1 MRAKQRKPERNQ
13 RLIASFFSS
22 VPSALSTAS
31 RTPEKVV
38 VHDTESRLARIAQ
51 SRSAFDERGS
61 SDTSFGSPE
70 INNFRNPALNRY
82 SSNLTGLPDD
92 KRKNSGLFVSLDSD
106 DEKENVATTSGVSRK
121 ILSSSPV
128 KKMPLKRS
136 GSSNL
141 FDLLD
146 GQPKRIIKKPTSH
159 TPPPPSFS
167 PVGQSIVSLS
177 DEQRAIVDYVVAKGQ
192 NVFFTGSAGT
202 GKSVVLRQ
210 LVHELRRK
218 HGQFSVGVT
227 ASTGLAACNINGQT
241 LHKFL
246 SIGLGLGSP
255 QDLAIRIKRN
265 GPAKKRW
272 ISLKVLIIDEIL
284 MIDGKLFT
292 KIDEVAKI
300 IRNSQLPFGGIQI
313 VCTGDFFQLP
323 PVSKTNESEYC
334 FQSPAWN
341 RAITRTITLTQVF
354 RQKGDSE
361 LIDML
366 NSLRCGDLDQA
377 MIAKFHLLS
386 RKVAYNDG
394 IEPTELYPT
403 RQEVKRANETRLR
416 LLPGATHVFRAQDN
430 VSDPQLKKNYDNL
443 MCEELLELKEGSQ
456 VMYLKNH
463 PDNIVV
469 NGSIGT
475 VIGFLTDNV
484 WGSLCSLFGTRE
496 LIDPSKEFIDLVLFL
511 SGIAGTTS
519 FTDEQRETFSIFP
532 LEWQSKATKLT
543 SDARQMNKNDL
554 LPVVNFKAADGGFTV
569 ILVRR
574 EEFSVDQV
582 RMTSIKGNV
591 PEKLT
596 RVQLP
601 ILLAWAMSIHKAQ
614 GQSIDRL
621 RVDLR
626 KIFEKGQVY
635 VALSRATSK
644 EHLEVVNFD
653 HRRIRVADEVRNFYK
668 SLTSHM

>member
-1 MRAKQRKPERNQ
+1 MRAKSRKPERKQ
-13 RLIASFFSS
+13 RLISSFFGAAPTSS
-22 VPSALSTAS
+22 TK
-31 RTPEKVV
+31 TPEKIVIS
-38 VHDTESRLARIAQ
+38 HKESKLARISQ

-70 INNFRNPALNRY
+70 VNNFRNPALTRF
-82 SSNLTGLPDD
+82 SSNLTGLPEER
-92 KRKNSGLFVSLDSD
+92 RKSQALFVDLDSD
-106 DEKENVATTSGVSRK
+106 HEKENEVPGGIAVKSQQ
-121 ILSSSPV
+121 SSSPV
-128 KKMPLKRS
+128 KKVPLKRS

-141 FDLLD
+141 LD
-146 GQPKRIIKKPTSH
+146 FLNGQLKRAPKKRASH
-159 TPPPPSFS
+159 TPPPQHQQTLSSPS
-167 PVGQSIVSLS
+167 VSLS
-177 DEQRAIVDYVVAKGQ
+177 EEQRAIIDFVVSKGE

-210 LVHELRRK
+210 LVHELRRR
-218 HGQFSVGVT
+218 HGLFNVGVT

-241 LHKFL
+241 VHKFL

-255 QDLAIRIKRN
+255 QDLALKIKRN
-265 GPAKKRW
+265 GPARKRW
-272 ISLKVLIIDEIL
+272 MSLKVLIIDEIL

-292 KIDEVAKI
+292 KIDEAAKI
-300 IRNSQLPFGGIQI
+300 IRNNQQPFGGVQI

-334 FQSPAWN
+334 FKSPSWN
-341 RAITRTITLTQVF
+341 RAITRTITLKQVF

-366 NSLRCGDLDQA
+366 NALRCGSLDQE

-386 RKVAYNDG
+386 RKVTYTDG
-394 IEPTELYPT
+394 IEPTELFPT
-403 RQEVKRANETRLR
+403 RQEVKRANDMRLR
-416 LLPGATHVFRAQDN
+416 NLKGATYSYKAQDN
-430 VSDPQLKKNYDNL
+430 VIDPYLKKSYDNL
-443 MCEELLELKEGSQ
+443 MCEEFLELKEGSQ

-475 VIGFLTDNV
+475 IIGFLTENV
-484 WGSLCSLFGTRE
+484 WGAICSQFAPE
-496 LIDPSKEFIDLVLFL
+496 LINPSREFILMLQM
-511 SGIAGTTS
+511 IAGLAGSAT
-519 FTDEQRETFSIFP
+519 FTDQQREIFARLP
-532 LEWQSKATKLT
+532 TEWQSKSPKIIK
-543 SDARQMNKNDL
+543 DARQMNKSDV
-554 LPVVNFKAADGGFTV
+554 LPVVNFKAADGEFTV

-574 EEFSVDQV
+574 EEFTVDQLK
-582 RMTSIKGNV
+582 MGKLNGNT
-591 PEKLT
+591 PEQIT

-601 ILLAWAMSIHKAQ
+601 LLLAWAMSIHKAQ
-614 GQSIDRL
+614 GQSINRL

-644 EHLEVVNFD
+644 DHLEVLNFD
-653 HRRIRVADEVRNFYK
+653 HRRIHVADEVRNFYQ
-668 SLTSHM
+668 SLSR